1 MDAETF
7 KEIIL
12 SRYGDMYR
20 VAYAIVRDSDDA
32 QDVVQDA
39 VTRLWVRRQE
49 LSGIESPDA
58 YCMAA
63 VRHLCI
69 ELLRARRR
77 RPASV
82 DDVDEESAGDCD
94 SHLRVEYADS
104 LSLAERMISTLPA
117 SQQEVVRLR
126 SHADCS
132 VDEISTITGLTPANV
147 RKLLSRARRRLKQ
160 FANNLL

>member
-1 MDAETF
+1 
-7 KEIIL
+7 
-12 SRYGDMYR
+12 
-20 VAYAIVRDSDDA
+20 
-32 QDVVQDA
+32 
-39 VTRLWVRRQE
+39 
-49 LSGIESPDA
+49 
-58 YCMAA
+58 MAA

-117 SQQEVVRLR
+117 SQQKVVRLR

-147 RKLLSRARRRLKQ
+147 RQLLSRARRRLKQ